1 MRKLSFILSGLLFIS
16 ANYVFAEDHP
26 KVAIEHAKE
35 AANASKTA
43 DVVHH
48 AGAALEHTLT
58 ASIAEKGV
66 AKNHLNAGAE
76 ELEQAIDHGN
86 LGHLDVAVSHSKTA
100 VEHLS
105 AAVEAKKN
113 KK

>member
-1 MRKLSFILSGLLFIS
+1 MKKLTIVLTGLLFLS
-16 ANYVFAEDHP
+16 ANYVLAEDHP

-35 AANASKTA
+35 AANANKAT

-58 ASIAEKGV
+58 ASISEKGV
-66 AKNHLNAGAE
+66 TKNHLNASAE

-86 LGHLDVAVSHSKTA
+86 LGHLDIAVSHSKTA

-105 AAVEAKKN
+105 AAVEAKK
-113 KK
+113 K